1 MKFHRDMTL
10 KEPALHAVDIHI
22 SGSVVTA
29 NLNWINVEFS
39 SCPLLIPKFMLR
51 IQIKVSKTSKYH
63 FVPSDAVK
71 HPLLLKPQRTDEQTK
86 NPIPSVVCICDLP
99 SVHHGSVRHF
109 WIVVSVVNLQGLH
122 SRLGYEYNLLADAQ
136 KDCS

>member
-10 KEPALHAVDIHI
+10 KEPALHAVDINI

-51 IQIKVSKTSKYH
+51 I
-63 FVPSDAVK
+63 
-71 HPLLLKPQRTDEQTK
+71 
-86 NPIPSVVCICDLP
+86 
-99 SVHHGSVRHF
+99 
-109 WIVVSVVNLQGLH
+109 
-122 SRLGYEYNLLADAQ
+122 
-136 KDCS
+136 